1 MKTQMQRWRGKLESD
16 RERPAYLKIADIIAT
31 EIDDGSLQVRDRLPP
46 LRDLADALDMNYT
59 TAARG
64 YNEARRRGLIDSR
77 PGMGTFVKG
86 KTSTLPLSGS
96 SSFEMTMNL
105 PAEPDLSGLLEQV
118 RHGALHLFGGCDLY
132 GLFRYQD
139 FGGSDLDKEAAQYW
153 LARTI
158 KNTSVDRLLV
168 CPGVHSALVGLL
180 SLLVRGNGVVC
191 TPSLVYPGLKAIA
204 AQLNIPLQPLPSG
217 KDGPAVKAFEDL
229 CKTGTVRA
237 LYVNPTLQN
246 PTTWTIPQRRREA
259 LADVALRYSI
269 PIIEDEAYAGLPK
282 KNPVAFADLAPEITY
297 YITGLSKCFGA
308 GLRVAYLHAPNKRTC
323 QRLAGAMRALT
334 VMASPITNA
343 LATEW
348 ILNGSA
354 DNMLKAIRT
363 EAQARQQIA
372 SRVLRNFTYDA
383 DPDGFH
389 LWLML
394 PEGNAW
400 NPANVAAHLRSHG
413 VGAVSSAAFSADNNP
428 PNAIRL
434 CLGGSAKRYQCEEA
448 LLQVADIL
456 EHPAHLSSVVL

>member
-1 MKTQMQRWRGKLESD
+1 MKNQMQRWRSKIEGD
-16 RERPAYLKIADIIAT
+16 RERPAYLKIADIIA
-31 EIDDGSLQVRDRLPP
+31 EEMEDGTLQVRDRLAP
-46 LRDLADALDMNYT
+46 LRDLADALQINYT

-86 KTSTLPLSGS
+86 KTSTLPLNGGSG
-96 SSFEMTMNL
+96 FEMTMNL
-105 PAEPDLSGLLEQV
+105 PTEPDLNGLTDQL
-118 RHGALHLFGGCDLY
+118 RHGALNIFGGCDLY

-139 FGGSDLDKEAAQYW
+139 FGGNDLDKEAAQYW

-168 CPGVHSALVGLL
+168 CPGIHSALVGLL
-180 SLLVRGNGVVC
+180 SLLARGGGVVC

-204 AQLNIPLQPLPSG
+204 AQLDIPLQPLPG
-217 KDGPAVKAFEDL
+217 GRDGPAVKAFEDL

-259 LADVALRYSI
+259 LADVALRYSV
-269 PIIEDEAYAGLPK
+269 PIIEDEAYAALPK
-282 KNPVAFADLAPEITY
+282 KSVVAFADLAPEITY
-297 YITGLSKCFGA
+297 YVTGLSKCFGA
-308 GLRVAYLHAPNKRTC
+308 GLRVAYLHTPNKRTC

-334 VMASPITNA
+334 VMASPVTNA

-348 ILNGSA
+348 VLNGSA
-354 DNMLKAIRT
+354 DMMLKAIRA
-363 EAQARQQIA
+363 EANARQLIA
-372 SRVLRNFTYDA
+372 ARVLRNYSFDA
-383 DPDGFH
+383 DADGFH
-389 LWLML
+389 LWLNL

-413 VGAVSSAAFSADNNP
+413 VGAVSSAAFSTDNDP

-434 CLGGSAKRYQCEEA
+434 CLGGSAKRHQCEEA